1 MSENLEKDFETYD
14 KLATSADNVPPWF
27 ADVTRTLGTRNIT
40 VELWNTL
47 CQNVRKLASDCNTQD
62 EFIRVLNTYLSSAID
77 SVNNNT
83 LAINT
88 EIQER
93 KDADAKKLDIIE
105 PDDKAARVYSIG
117 ALSINDTYGN
127 LDNIPYL
134 RKATVGADA
143 WSLAVRDANGELRA
157 TNQPN
162 SASSA
167 ISSVYVSTKI
177 TPIVK
182 NLEEITRRVDSI
194 EYASMG
200 NIYENI
206 TLNNVGKSLQVDNA
220 CPWGIFSR
228 LGCVT
233 KLRCILPYQ
242 LSASVNIEPTGVN
255 SFKFT
260 SKTSFYIRCDIP
272 TGTTLKIAAES
283 SGKVKR
289 FAVSSTA
296 NSSGFDLNVGSNGYF
311 AANEFITTTKDC
323 SYIVVEKAES
333 EYTNFRVVFADN
345 YVPTNAITEVSVIE
359 VPEGIDRLSG
369 YGMEGAYLDLIEKKL
384 YTGYYAPQ
392 NIDMFELDNIT
403 NLPLLPG
410 MIVQFIET
418 VDGVNDEPK
427 EIQYE
432 LTYKNKI

>member
-1 MSENLEKDFETYD
+1 MLENLEKDFETYD

-47 CQNVRKLASDCNTQD
+47 CQNIRKLASDCNTQD
-62 EFIRVLNTYLSSAID
+62 EFIRVLSTYLSSVID

-83 LAINT
+83 FAIKT
-88 EIQER
+88 EAQER
-93 KDADAKKLDIIE
+93 KNADAKKLDVIE
-105 PDDKAARVYSIG
+105 PANKTAYVYGVGTLGS
-117 ALSINDTYGN
+117 SDTYGN
-127 LDNIPYL
+127 SDNIPYL
-134 RKATVGADA
+134 RRVTVGNHT
-143 WSLAVRDANGELRA
+143 WGLAVRDGNGELYA
-157 TNQPN
+157 TTSPK
-162 SASSA
+162 SDTSA
-167 ISSVYVSTKI
+167 ISSRYVSMKTL
-177 TPIVK
+177 PIVR
-182 NLEEITRRVDSI
+182 NLEEIARRVDSI
-194 EYASMG
+194 EYASVS

-206 TLNNVGKSLQVDNA
+206 TLNNVDDSLQVDNA

-228 LGCVT
+228 LGCIT

-255 SFKFT
+255 SFNFT
-260 SKTSFYIRCDIP
+260 NKTSFYIRCDVP
-272 TGTTLKIAAES
+272 AGTTLKIAAES

-289 FAVSSTA
+289 FAMSSTA
-296 NSSGFDLNVGSNGYF
+296 GSSGFDTTIGSNGYF

-323 SYIVVEKAES
+323 SYIFVEKAES
-333 EYTNFRVVFADN
+333 EYTNFRVVFADG
-345 YVPTNAITEVSVIE
+345 YVPTDAITEISEIE
-359 VPEGIDRLSG
+359 IPEGIRGLSG

-410 MIVQFIET
+410 MIVKFIET
-418 VDGVNDEPK
+418 VGGTDEPK
-427 EIQYE
+427 EVQYE